1 MMLRDTQVQALFEG
15 YDLEYNKSSIRKRSL
30 RSTNHT
36 DTEQVSLRGSCKW
49 CFNNI
54 YILLQNQIEN
64 LFIHI
69 PFFD

>member
-36 DTEQVSLRGSCKW
+36 DTEQVSLRGSCK
-49 CFNNI
+49 
-54 YILLQNQIEN
+54 
-64 LFIHI
+64 
-69 PFFD
+69 